1 MALNRLLISSALAM
15 SLGYAIDS
23 HAQTTPPAAGDTAA
37 PPAAASP
44 SGSAEQATRVQK
56 ANEMRADRL
65 IGTTVRNPQNESIG
79 KIADLV
85 LDEKGSATDV
95 VISVG
100 GFLGIGDKHVAVP
113 WDQVQVHEN
122 GRQIVV
128 GMSKDELKA
137 APAFRTI
144 EAAEADRRADTERQ
158 RAREQT
164 TPRPGASGGPA
175 R

>member
-1 MALNRLLISSALAM
+1 MAFHRLLMSSALAM

-23 HAQTTPPAAGDTAA
+23 HAQTNMPAGNAKPGAETSGAAEPAA
-37 PPAAASP
+37 
-44 SGSAEQATRVQK
+44 RVQK

-65 IGTTVRNPQNESIG
+65 IGSSVRNPQNENIG
-79 KIADLV
+79 KVSDLV
-85 LDEKGSATDV
+85 LDEKGATTDV

-113 WDQVQVHEN
+113 WSQLQVQEG
-122 GRQIVV
+122 GRNIVL

-137 APAFRTI
+137 APAFKTR
-144 EAAEADRRADTERQ
+144 EAEEADRRAETERQ
-158 RAREQT
+158 RARDT
-164 TPRPGASGGPA
+164 ATPRPNTGGAPV